1 VTTSPRTVTLL
12 GSTGSIGTQA
22 IDVARAAPDR
32 FRITALSAGG
42 NLDLVARQAVELQ
55 VEAVACARGS
65 VDELAQAVGEA
76 AREASSAPY
85 RPELLAGPDAATEL
99 AGRRWRWP
107 TRSRSSSAGRW

>member
-1 VTTSPRTVTLL
+1 MTTSPRTVTLL

-85 RPELLAGPDAATEL
+85 RP
-99 AGRRWRWP
+99 
-107 TRSRSSSAGRW
+107 